1 MGQTGGV
8 RVGNGIGSYL
18 FLDGRKSCFCCG
30 SGRIAYFIMIAVI
43 ELRII
48 ITLSC
53 QGAEFMRG
61 FNVFVFTKNLYV
73 YAMLLTY

>member
-1 MGQTGGV
+1 MELDHIYSLMGE
-8 RVGNGIGSYL
+8 RV
-18 FLDGRKSCFCCG
+18 FCCG

-48 ITLSC
+48 IITVLFSSKSRVSC
-53 QGAEFMRG
+53 QGTEFMMKG